1 MKQSGDTY
9 VSVGIA
15 ASHFAV
21 NNEVK
26 NSVGQTNLVY

>member
-1 MKQSGDTY
+1 MKQSGGTY

-15 ASHFAV
+15 ASYFAV

-26 NSVGQTNLVY
+26 DNVGQTQLVY